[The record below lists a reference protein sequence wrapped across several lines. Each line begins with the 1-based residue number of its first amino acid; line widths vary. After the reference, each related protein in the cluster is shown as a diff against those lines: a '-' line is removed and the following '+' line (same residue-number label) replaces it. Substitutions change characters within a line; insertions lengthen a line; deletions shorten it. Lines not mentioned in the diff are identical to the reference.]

1 MDDSVGEIVAALES
15 KGIMEDTVIIFM
27 SDNGGNFPMNSN
39 IFAEKSVFCFHQNMN
54 STSWPVEFMENPGF
68 PYLYDPQVQFMTQ
81 TPIPTEPLTS
91 L

>member
-1 MDDSVGEIVAALES
+1 
-15 KGIMEDTVIIFM
+15 
-27 SDNGGNFPMNSN
+27 MNSN
-39 IFAEKSVFCFHQNMN
+39 ISAEKGVFCFQQNIN
-54 STSWPVEFMENPGF
+54 STSRPVEFMENPGF